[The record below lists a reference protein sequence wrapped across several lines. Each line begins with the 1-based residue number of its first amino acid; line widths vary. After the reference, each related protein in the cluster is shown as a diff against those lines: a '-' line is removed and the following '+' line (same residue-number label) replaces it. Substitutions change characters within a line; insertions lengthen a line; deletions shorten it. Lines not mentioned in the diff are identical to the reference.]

1 MAVKVEAFIISNVS
15 VTPLTKRD
23 FIKGQHKD
31 IFITNIKY
39 KDEPFKLQ
47 VNDIILNKYC
57 IAPFINPKTE
67 IPHSKYIR
75 SEDDPKR
82 YCISVPVNYK
92 LQIVLDYI
100 NEYKENNLGQI
111 ITYTDRQ
118 KVFFKSYKPEFICA
132 SGHKKVLL

>member
-1 MAVKVEAFIISNVS
+1 M
-15 VTPLTKRD
+15 
-23 FIKGQHKD
+23 
-31 IFITNIKY
+31 
-39 KDEPFKLQ
+39 
-47 VNDIILNKYC
+47 
-57 IAPFINPKTE
+57 
-67 IPHSKYIR
+67 PHSKYIH

-100 NEYKENNLGQI
+100 NEFIENNLDQI

-132 SGHKKVLL
+132 SGHKKSPFVNAYFRYDYSSRKITSKIYAIQDDGTKGSEGNDI